1 MFGRGHQRQSEVLR
15 GHQRPSEVPRGH
27 QRQSEV
33 IRGHQRS
40 PEVIRGHQRSS
51 EVIRGHQRSSEG
63 RGSEHPSRATQ
74 IECGAVK
81 TGPGAELSLWRKH
94 STSGTSIDR
103 LDGSGGGASPCSIG
117 GGCGPNGTAHRP
129 EIAADLM
136 REIIR
141 GHQWQSDLMREI
153 IRRLSACT
161 LQALNM
167 QSACNQHGVNQH
179 ALTSFDSSRRDKA
192 HRVHCR
198 ARLLYE
204 RSRSRSDARRS
215 T

>member
-1 MFGRGHQRQSEVLR
+1 MFGRGHQRSSQRSSEVIR
-15 GHQRPSEVPRGH
+15 GHQRLSEVPRGH
-27 QRQSEV
+27 QRSSEV
-33 IRGHQRS
+33 
-40 PEVIRGHQRSS
+40 PRGHQRSS

-81 TGPGAELSLWRKH
+81 TGPGAELSLWWKH

-179 ALTSFDSSRRDKA
+179 ALTSFDSSRRDEA